1 MKNWLKYLFVFY
13 ILLCS
18 TGIAMAQ
25 YVTIGGANG
34 TTAYLMRT
42 WTEDG
47 KSQLTFSN
55 NILNWGA
62 NILTVGDTIYSI
74 GWNVQSVGGQ
84 VMYNAN
90 INIIESGS
98 ATSVWAGKLAPI
110 IGWNDILL
118 DVPYVRT
125 GTGNLIVEYC
135 FDNCNQT
142 STTDVYRTQTSTNTF
157 AYRTGNN
164 ANGCSYTPNQ
174 QNTVNRPNTRF
185 GKSVPGATYTH
196 DTICSG
202 TSITL
207 SSNSSLTLN
216 TSISGFTYHG
226 IWNGNYYFQSNNFK
240 TWLAADLHCQSA
252 GGHLVHI
259 DNAAENT
266 HVSSIIN
273 GTRWIGYYQNCNS
286 GLLSEPAGGFEWTD
300 GTIGTY
306 TNWDVGNNQPNNGTS
321 IGEEYTMMYTS
332 GIWHDYNA
340 TTTRDYVMEIEET
353 YLWNTGDITST
364 ITVSPTTTTTY
375 WVDHSFGTN
384 TVREYFIVQSLQV
397 QFDSLIAAPIPVCF
411 GDTVTLTAYPSSSL
425 YEYEFMWAPLGTTP
439 YTNITSGNGWGSNN
453 PITYPIY
460 QGTDFK
466 LRIRNSI
473 NHSCITPAVFST
485 VPVNLLPSAGPI
497 WHN

>member
-25 YVTIGGANG
+25 YVTIGAANG

-55 NILNWGA
+55 NDLISGA
-62 NILTVGDTIYSI
+62 NILNVGDTIYSI
-74 GWNVQSVGGQ
+74 GWNVKSVGGQ

-142 STTDVYRTQTSTNTF
+142 STTNVYRTQTSTNTF

-185 GKSVPGATYTH
+185 GKSVPGATYSQ
-196 DTICSG
+196 DTICLG
-202 TSITL
+202 TSVAL
-207 SSNSSLTLN
+207 SSSSSVSTY
-216 TSISGFTYHG
+216 TSVPGFTYY
-226 IWNGNYYFQSNNFK
+226 GNTLGSYYFYSSLSDS
-240 TWLAADLHCQSA
+240 WLEADLKCQQL
-252 GGHLVHI
+252 GGHLAHI
-259 DNAAENT
+259 SNQAENNY
-266 HVSSIIN
+266 VKNNVIN
-273 GTRWIGYYQNCNS
+273 SNSWIGYY
-286 GLLSEPAGGFEWTD
+286 
-300 GTIGTY
+300 
-306 TNWDVGNNQPNNGTS
+306 
-321 IGEEYTMMYTS
+321 
-332 GIWHDYNA
+332 
-340 TTTRDYVMEIEET
+340 
-353 YLWNTGDITST
+353 
-364 ITVSPTTTTTY
+364 
-375 WVDHSFGTN
+375 
-384 TVREYFIVQSLQV
+384 
-397 QFDSLIAAPIPVCF
+397 
-411 GDTVTLTAYPSSSL
+411 
-425 YEYEFMWAPLGTTP
+425 
-439 YTNITSGNGWGSNN
+439 
-453 PITYPIY
+453 
-460 QGTDFK
+460 
-466 LRIRNSI
+466 RN
-473 NHSCITPAVFST
+473 
-485 VPVNLLPSAGPI
+485 
-497 WHN
+497 